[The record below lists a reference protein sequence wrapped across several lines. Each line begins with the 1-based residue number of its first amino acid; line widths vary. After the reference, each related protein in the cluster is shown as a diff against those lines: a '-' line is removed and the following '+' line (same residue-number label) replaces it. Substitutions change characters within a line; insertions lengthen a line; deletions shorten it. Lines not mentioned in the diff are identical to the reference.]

1 MDLLRLGC
9 TLIVTAVVTFSNDSA
24 HAEVTRIEIAS
35 RADILGGKSFGNV
48 GAYEKIVG
56 KVYFSIDP
64 THPRNVAG
72 GSWTAACRGRSA

>member
-1 MDLLRLGC
+1 MVGCGGVSAVARAAVDLGER
-9 TLIVTAVVTFSNDSA
+9 FS
-24 HAEVTRIEIAS
+24 IEIAS